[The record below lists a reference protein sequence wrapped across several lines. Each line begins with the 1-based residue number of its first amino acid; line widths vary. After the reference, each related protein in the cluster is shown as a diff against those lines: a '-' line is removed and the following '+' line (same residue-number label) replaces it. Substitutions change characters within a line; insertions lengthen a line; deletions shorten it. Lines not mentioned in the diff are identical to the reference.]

1 MYCSCSDHYRSLGS
15 SGIGYSWVRCYPTSP
30 PTHTHTLWSNR
41 WPTLALLSR
50 QQGYEQGNVSQEKLN
65 MIVIWLMWRE
75 HHLSLYICK
84 SNSGRI
90 SEFIILFSFFP
101 VLKVEAIQV
110 RAVSLKKERQYH
122 QKQARL
128 MNFLMKNSMRP
139 PTLPCLSHQQ
149 WLMALGMAM

>member
-1 MYCSCSDHYRSLGS
+1 MTIIGHWEVQGLVTLGS
-15 SGIGYSWVRCYPTSP
+15 DATP
-30 PTHTHTLWSNR
+30 PHLPHTHTLWSNR

-90 SEFIILFSFFP
+90 SEFIILLSFFP